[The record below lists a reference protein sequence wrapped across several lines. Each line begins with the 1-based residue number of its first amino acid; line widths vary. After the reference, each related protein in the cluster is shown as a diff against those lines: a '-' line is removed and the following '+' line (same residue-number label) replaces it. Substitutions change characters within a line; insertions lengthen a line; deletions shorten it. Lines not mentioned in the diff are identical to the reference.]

1 LEICPLKQGYNAFF
15 KGKKAVIERSWQ
27 ELNDIIF
34 QATCGISPIDAIREN
49 FFSSS
54 QRIGIGIYNGFIKP
68 GSVMV

>member
-1 LEICPLKQGYNAFF
+1 MHFLKAKRLILKSIWQG
-15 KGKKAVIERSWQ
+15 RS
-27 ELNDIIF
+27 DIIF
-34 QATCGISPIDAIREN
+34 QATSGISLIDAIKEI